1 MYFLALIRL
10 IKDGIT
16 PCDLNPSVR
25 LSNICCA
32 FFHATPCSPLRLHM
46 QRAYAARHLH
56 IFHCNSTLTSTPACA
71 AFSMLQGT
79 SFFIATLRSP
89 LLLHVQRVCA
99 ARHLHGSSWR
109 GRSRGHCASVLHGR
123 LLPHRCA
130 LTHIKIHRKADH
142 IERKGIR

>member
-1 MYFLALIRL
+1 VYFLALIRL

-32 FFHATPCSPLRLHM
+32 FFHATPCSPLR
-46 QRAYAARHLH
+46 
-56 IFHCNSTLTSTPACA
+56 
-71 AFSMLQGT
+71 
-79 SFFIATLRSP
+79 
-89 LLLHVQRVCA
+89 LHVQRVCA

-142 IERKGIR
+142 IKRKGIRQNVAAPSMYDMESNHRASVLHGGLLLHRCALTPPNRNE